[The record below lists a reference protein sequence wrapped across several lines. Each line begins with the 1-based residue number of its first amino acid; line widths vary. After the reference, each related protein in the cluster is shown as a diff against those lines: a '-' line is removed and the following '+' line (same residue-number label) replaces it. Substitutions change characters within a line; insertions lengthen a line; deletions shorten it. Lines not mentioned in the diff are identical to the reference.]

1 MNRQSLTARE
11 DPLQVV
17 LLRSNPVAPDPR
29 VSKTAAS
36 LADAGYRVT
45 IFCWDRL
52 QQVLA
57 GDNLPDVT
65 IIRRQIRGQYAS
77 GLKNLLPLL
86 RWQAA
91 LFAWLFSQRRQI
103 NLIHACDF
111 DTVLPAYII
120 SRLFHIPLVYD
131 IFDFYSDNI
140 RSVSRSIASIVAM
153 LDRWV
158 IERVDGVILADENRL
173 EQLKPAVPK
182 RHIVIYNTPPDSYTP
197 GDDTPAGKFTI
208 AYTGQLLVNR
218 GLLELVALIGRQPD
232 WQLNL
237 AGFGGDTEHI
247 MDAAKAFDNISLSGA
262 VPYEK
267 ALRMMREAQVI
278 YALYDPS
285 LPNHRYASPN
295 KLFEAMMLAKP
306 IIAASG
312 TGIDRLVE
320 REGIGLV
327 VPYGDT
333 DALEQAL
340 IFLSQNPVQSHEMGL
355 RARKC
360 YENSYK
366 WSKMECELLAFYRQ
380 VLDSRGLK
388 VEA

>member
-17 LLRSNPVAPDPR
+17 MLRSNPVAPDPR

-36 LADAGYRVT
+36 LAAAGYRVT

-57 GDNLPDVT
+57 GDNLPGVT
-65 IIRRQIRGQYAS
+65 IIRRQISGQYAS
-77 GLKNLLPLL
+77 GLRNLIPLL

-103 NLIHACDF
+103 TVIHACDF
-111 DTVLPAYII
+111 DTVLPAYVI
-120 SRLFHIPLVYD
+120 SRLFHIPLIYD
-131 IFDFYSDNI
+131 IFDFYADNI
-140 RSVSRSIASIVAM
+140 RSISPAVARIVAM
-153 LDRWV
+153 LDRRV
-158 IERVDGVILADENRL
+158 ISRVDGVILADVNRL

-182 RHIVIYNTPPDSYTP
+182 RHIVIYNTPPDRYAP
-197 GDDTPAGKFTI
+197 GTDALANKFTI
-208 AYTGQLLVNR
+208 AYAGQLLINR
-218 GLLELVALIGRQPD
+218 GLQELVALIGRHPE

-237 AGFGGDTEHI
+237 AGFGGDADQI
-247 MDAAKAFDNISLSGA
+247 MDAAKTFENISLSGA
-262 VPYEK
+262 VPYEE

-306 IIAASG
+306 IIAARG
-312 TGIDRLVE
+312 TGIDKLVE

-333 DALEQAL
+333 GALEQAL
-340 IFLSQNPVQSHEMGL
+340 IFLSQNPVQAHEMGL
-355 RARKC
+355 RARIC

-366 WSKMECELLAFYRQ
+366 WSKMEYELLAFYRQ
-380 VLDSRGLK
+380 VLESRGLTI
-388 VEA
+388 EA